1 MGAASTRHLS
11 ACQEEVTTA
20 YDALTAAISL
30 RSLLDDEMGES
41 VTRHNLNRLKEITL
55 PTQDGTQSKWV
66 ANPLEVYLTLA
77 LISFLVFVL
86 SGLIG
91 LAITN
96 RFGQPAPPVQ
106 PKVTPARK

>member
-1 MGAASTRHLS
+1 
-11 ACQEEVTTA
+11 
-20 YDALTAAISL
+20 
-30 RSLLDDEMGES
+30 MGES